1 MTDMYNTSLN
11 LKALGHVL
19 HYADYIQRVT
29 DDADFPTALINVVS
43 DYLYCLSNQC
53 YQTYLEQERLIAS
66 RHRKPDSSVDD

>member
-1 MTDMYNTSLN
+1 MIDMYNTSLN

-43 DYLYCLSNQC
+43 DYLYCLSDQC
-53 YQTYLEQERLIAS
+53 YQTYLERERLIES
-66 RHRKPDSSVDD
+66 GHQKSDNS